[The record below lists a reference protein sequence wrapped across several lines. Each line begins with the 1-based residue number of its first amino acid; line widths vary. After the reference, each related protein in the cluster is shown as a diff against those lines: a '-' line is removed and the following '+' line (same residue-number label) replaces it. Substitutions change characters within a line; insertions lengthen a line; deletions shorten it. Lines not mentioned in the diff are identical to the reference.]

1 VSSSAP
7 THRRPSRLPLILS
20 VLAAA
25 MIAFAGGMVVDHLAV
40 SAQQTAQA
48 EPLKDFTIYE
58 EAVQKIRENYVGSSS
73 ITDQQLL
80 YGSISGMVT
89 ALGDTGHSRFLT
101 PQQYQQE
108 VSQLSGKVAG
118 IGVLVTQANGQL
130 TVERVIAGSPA
141 AGAGVLAGDQIT
153 AVDGTSTSGMTF
165 DQLAAVIRGD
175 PGTQVT
181 ISVIHPAPRPAS
193 ISR

>member
-1 VSSSAP
+1 MPPPPPDPSSTSPVWSPTSPSRFPSSIATAGCVSSSAP
-7 THRRPSRLPLILS
+7 YAPRRPSRLPLILS

-118 IGVLVTQANGQL
+118 IGVLVTQANGQADG
-130 TVERVIAGSPA
+130 RARDRAGSPA
-141 AGAGVLAGDQIT
+141 AGAGVLAGDRSPPSM
-153 AVDGTSTSGMTF
+153 A
-165 DQLAAVIRGD
+165 
-175 PGTQVT
+175 
-181 ISVIHPAPRPAS
+181 HPPRA
-193 ISR
+193 